1 MINVKN
7 VFFVFKNDL
16 MKDMLL
22 FNYLQVRFL
31 KFCIDMVVE
40 NFFGYI
46 RVFEVQMVESGF
58 YKLVMGF
65 FKVFLGFYYN
75 YIFVIF
81 FVKFLI
87 QLEMIEMG
95 MEFIVWDIQE
105 QYDWDQVYDLVVVSD
120 VLYEQ
125 ENVEKVVENFY

>member
-1 MINVKN
+1 
-7 VFFVFKNDL
+7 
-16 MKDMLL
+16 
-22 FNYLQVRFL
+22 
-31 KFCIDMVVE
+31 
-40 NFFGYI
+40 
-46 RVFEVQMVESGF
+46 MVELGL

-81 FVKFLI
+81 FVKFVI

>member
-1 MINVKN
+1 
-7 VFFVFKNDL
+7 
-16 MKDMLL
+16 
-22 FNYLQVRFL
+22 
-31 KFCIDMVVE
+31 
-40 NFFGYI
+40 
-46 RVFEVQMVESGF
+46 MVELGF

-105 QYDWDQVYDLVVVSD
+105 QYDWGQVYDLVVVSD

-125 ENVEKVVENFY
+125 ENVEKVLENFY

>member
-1 MINVKN
+1 
-7 VFFVFKNDL
+7 
-16 MKDMLL
+16 
-22 FNYLQVRFL
+22 
-31 KFCIDMVVE
+31 
-40 NFFGYI
+40 
-46 RVFEVQMVESGF
+46 MVELGF

-75 YIFVIF
+75 YILVVF

>member
-1 MINVKN
+1 
-7 VFFVFKNDL
+7 
-16 MKDMLL
+16 
-22 FNYLQVRFL
+22 
-31 KFCIDMVVE
+31 
-40 NFFGYI
+40 
-46 RVFEVQMVESGF
+46 MVELGF

-81 FVKFLI
+81 FVKFVI

>member
-1 MINVKN
+1 
-7 VFFVFKNDL
+7 
-16 MKDMLL
+16 
-22 FNYLQVRFL
+22 
-31 KFCIDMVVE
+31 
-40 NFFGYI
+40 
-46 RVFEVQMVESGF
+46 MVELGF

-65 FKVFLGFYYN
+65 FKVFLGFYFN
-75 YIFVIF
+75 YILVIF

-105 QYDWDQVYDLVVVSD
+105 QYDWDQEFDLVVVSD
-120 VLYEQ
+120 ILYEQ

>member
-65 FKVFLGFYYN
+65 FKVFLGFYFN
-75 YIFVIF
+75 YILVIF
-81 FVKFLI
+81 FVKF
-87 QLEMIEMG
+87 
-95 MEFIVWDIQE
+95 
-105 QYDWDQVYDLVVVSD
+105 
-120 VLYEQ
+120 
-125 ENVEKVVENFY
+125 

>member
-1 MINVKN
+1 
-7 VFFVFKNDL
+7 
-16 MKDMLL
+16 
-22 FNYLQVRFL
+22 
-31 KFCIDMVVE
+31 
-40 NFFGYI
+40 
-46 RVFEVQMVESGF
+46 MVELGF

>member
-46 RVFEVQMVESGF
+46 LVFEVQMVELGF

-75 YIFVIF
+75 YILVVF

-105 QYDWDQVYDLVVVSD
+105 QYDRDQEFDLVVVSD
-120 VLYEQ
+120 ILYEQ

>member
-1 MINVKN
+1 
-7 VFFVFKNDL
+7 
-16 MKDMLL
+16 
-22 FNYLQVRFL
+22 
-31 KFCIDMVVE
+31 
-40 NFFGYI
+40 
-46 RVFEVQMVESGF
+46 MVELGF

-65 FKVFLGFYYN
+65 FKVFLGFYFN
-75 YIFVIF
+75 YILVIF
-81 FVKFLI
+81 FVKFLV

-95 MEFIVWDIQE
+95 MEFIVWDILE

>member
-1 MINVKN
+1 
-7 VFFVFKNDL
+7 
-16 MKDMLL
+16 
-22 FNYLQVRFL
+22 
-31 KFCIDMVVE
+31 
-40 NFFGYI
+40 
-46 RVFEVQMVESGF
+46 MVELGF

-65 FKVFLGFYYN
+65 FKVFLGFYYK
-75 YIFVIF
+75 YILVIF

>member
-1 MINVKN
+1 
-7 VFFVFKNDL
+7 
-16 MKDMLL
+16 
-22 FNYLQVRFL
+22 
-31 KFCIDMVVE
+31 
-40 NFFGYI
+40 
-46 RVFEVQMVESGF
+46 MVELGF

-65 FKVFLGFYYN
+65 FKVFLGFYFN
-75 YIFVIF
+75 YILVIF

-105 QYDWDQVYDLVVVSD
+105 QYDWDQEFDLVVVSD

>member
-1 MINVKN
+1 
-7 VFFVFKNDL
+7 
-16 MKDMLL
+16 
-22 FNYLQVRFL
+22 
-31 KFCIDMVVE
+31 
-40 NFFGYI
+40 
-46 RVFEVQMVESGF
+46 MVELGF

-65 FKVFLGFYYN
+65 FKVFLGLYFN
-75 YIFVIF
+75 YILVIF

>member
-1 MINVKN
+1 
-7 VFFVFKNDL
+7 
-16 MKDMLL
+16 
-22 FNYLQVRFL
+22 
-31 KFCIDMVVE
+31 
-40 NFFGYI
+40 
-46 RVFEVQMVESGF
+46 MVELGF

-75 YIFVIF
+75 YILVIF

>member
-65 FKVFLGFYYN
+65 FKVFLGFYFN
-75 YIFVIF
+75 YILVIF

>member
-105 QYDWDQVYDLVVVSD
+105 QYEWDQVYDLVVVSD

>member
-1 MINVKN
+1 
-7 VFFVFKNDL
+7 
-16 MKDMLL
+16 
-22 FNYLQVRFL
+22 
-31 KFCIDMVVE
+31 
-40 NFFGYI
+40 
-46 RVFEVQMVESGF
+46 MVELGF

-75 YIFVIF
+75 YILVIF

-95 MEFIVWDIQE
+95 VEFIVWDIQE

-125 ENVEKVVENFY
+125 ENVGKVVENFY

>member
-1 MINVKN
+1 
-7 VFFVFKNDL
+7 
-16 MKDMLL
+16 
-22 FNYLQVRFL
+22 
-31 KFCIDMVVE
+31 
-40 NFFGYI
+40 
-46 RVFEVQMVESGF
+46 MVELGF

-65 FKVFLGFYYN
+65 FKVFLGFYFN
-75 YIFVIF
+75 YILVIF

>member
-1 MINVKN
+1 
-7 VFFVFKNDL
+7 
-16 MKDMLL
+16 
-22 FNYLQVRFL
+22 
-31 KFCIDMVVE
+31 
-40 NFFGYI
+40 
-46 RVFEVQMVESGF
+46 MVELGF

-65 FKVFLGFYYN
+65 FKVFLGFYFN
-75 YIFVIF
+75 YILVVF

>member
-7 VFFVFKNDL
+7 VFFVFKVDL
-16 MKDMLL
+16 MKDRLL

-46 RVFEVQMVESGF
+46 RVFEVQMVELGF

-105 QYDWDQVYDLVVVSD
+105 QYEWDQVYDLVVVSD

>member
-1 MINVKN
+1 
-7 VFFVFKNDL
+7 
-16 MKDMLL
+16 
-22 FNYLQVRFL
+22 
-31 KFCIDMVVE
+31 
-40 NFFGYI
+40 
-46 RVFEVQMVESGF
+46 MVELGF

-105 QYDWDQVYDLVVVSD
+105 QYEWDQVYDLVVVSD

>member
-1 MINVKN
+1 
-7 VFFVFKNDL
+7 
-16 MKDMLL
+16 
-22 FNYLQVRFL
+22 
-31 KFCIDMVVE
+31 
-40 NFFGYI
+40 
-46 RVFEVQMVESGF
+46 MVELGF

-65 FKVFLGFYYN
+65 FKVFLGFYFN
-75 YIFVIF
+75 YILVVF

-105 QYDWDQVYDLVVVSD
+105 QYEWDQVYDLVVVSD

-125 ENVEKVVENFY
+125 KNVEKVVENFY

>member
-1 MINVKN
+1 
-7 VFFVFKNDL
+7 
-16 MKDMLL
+16 
-22 FNYLQVRFL
+22 
-31 KFCIDMVVE
+31 
-40 NFFGYI
+40 
-46 RVFEVQMVESGF
+46 MVELGF
-58 YKLVMGF
+58 YKLVMGC
-65 FKVFLGFYYN
+65 FKVFLGFYFN
-75 YIFVIF
+75 YILVIF
-81 FVKFLI
+81 FVKFLV

>member
-1 MINVKN
+1 
-7 VFFVFKNDL
+7 
-16 MKDMLL
+16 
-22 FNYLQVRFL
+22 
-31 KFCIDMVVE
+31 
-40 NFFGYI
+40 
-46 RVFEVQMVESGF
+46 MVESGF

-65 FKVFLGFYYN
+65 FKVFLGFYFN
-75 YIFVIF
+75 YILVIF

-87 QLEMIEMG
+87 QLEKIEMG